1 MRSGTVS
8 ALCASTLFTEATL
21 KKKTQ
26 DQINSSLPKEGA
38 LMPHGLRH

>member
-8 ALCASTLFTEATL
+8 ALCASTLFTEAML
-21 KKKTQ
+21 KKNQ